1 MRGKVVTSK
10 CPMCGNLVSW
20 EGNVYRPF
28 CSQRC
33 QLVDLDGW
41 FNEHYRVPQ
50 AEEDDLAE
58 SEPNGNHPMSEND
71 TL

>member
-1 MRGKVVTSK
+1 MVTSK

-20 EGNVYRPF
+20 EGNAYRPF

-33 QLVDLDGW
+33 KLVDLDGW
-41 FNEHYRVPQ
+41 FTEQYRFPQ

-58 SEPNGNHPMSEND
+58 SEPNGNSSVSEND
-71 TL
+71 TH